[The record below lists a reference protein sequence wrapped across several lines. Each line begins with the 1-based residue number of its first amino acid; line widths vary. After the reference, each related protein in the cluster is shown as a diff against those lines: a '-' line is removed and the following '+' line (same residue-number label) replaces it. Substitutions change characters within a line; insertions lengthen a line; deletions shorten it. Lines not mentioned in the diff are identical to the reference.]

1 MTSCS
6 LEHALRR
13 GGMGARRW
21 MGEEYGAWPDEAVR
35 SKGALVAWNR
45 EWWCL
50 GGCEL
55 GSGTPAG
62 EEHSAPGAEVWGAL
76 AGGQQGTPADWNRE
90 RRWSYRKGIIGKVFT
105 DPLAGCPKC
114 ICDPFWRASKLE
126 RPVFTSSDRRD
137 VFCRAAS

>member
-1 MTSCS
+1 
-6 LEHALRR
+6 LEHALQR
-13 GGMGARRW
+13 GGMGALRW
-21 MGEEYGAWPDEAVR
+21 MGEEWGAWPDEAVR

-137 VFCRAAS
+137 VFCRATS

>member
-6 LEHALRR
+6 LEHALRP
-13 GGMGARRW
+13 GGMGARWW
-21 MGEEYGAWPDEAVR
+21 MGEEWGAWPDEAVR

-62 EEHSAPGAEVWGAL
+62 EEHGAPGAEVWGAL
-76 AGGQQGTPADWNRE
+76 AGGQQGTPTDWNRE
-90 RRWSYRKGIIGKVFT
+90 RRRTGGCDLGSGGRDMST
-105 DPLAGCPKC
+105 RPLRSLTKDKTPCVRLYIWDLRVGVLYELAPH
-114 ICDPFWRASKLE
+114 L
-126 RPVFTSSDRRD
+126 
-137 VFCRAAS
+137 